1 NVNVCETPFM
11 PNYSSLRFDTDIRFL
26 DDLFPTFSPPVFMQ
40 KKLLMRE
47 EDYDEA
53 KKAQLCIRQN
63 QERYTVILDES
74 LLRGAF
80 QLLLKI
86 HCSIPYYPV
95 IKRWAECVPRQYKG
109 YRTYVAL
116 TYIGFNIVGFV
127 VNFWVLYVVAPL
139 LFAPA
144 VKVPK
149 SILFFI
155 FALVVGDLTTM
166 IAMLLL
172 IIELVF
178 GTWRFSAATCTSYLV
193 LDSMNKFVAP
203 MIVFL
208 ISRTCY
214 TTVCLDKARGERAAT
229 LKYAALQVLIALGCV
244 MVLLWPVFAY
254 SQVFTFYMNPNNITK
269 EVTVIRKCGFLPP
282 PEIQFWFNLVACIT
296 SYAVPL
302 FGIVYWYVSVPF
314 FLKRRA
320 ITTLVASSSMDA
332 ALRKVI
338 TTVLLLTAIY
348 VLCWTPYWVSMFAH
362 NIFAME
368 KRSRIR
374 SAHAKIVQEQRRRF
388 RSITDEASSHVRNAL
403 RNIPSKA
410 TSTIRSH
417 VSSSVYED
425 RKADFA
431 GNNLSDVVRQSP
443 QPYESPEPSRVDST
457 VNFKE
462 SVSSVDN
469 NDSETLL

>member
-1 NVNVCETPFM
+1 M
-11 PNYSSLRFDTDIRFL
+11 I
-26 DDLFPTFSPPVFMQ
+26 Q
-40 KKLLMRE
+40 
-47 EDYDEA
+47 
-53 KKAQLCIRQN
+53 
-63 QERYTVILDES
+63 
-74 LLRGAF
+74 
-80 QLLLKI
+80 
-86 HCSIPYYPV
+86 
-95 IKRWAECVPRQYKG
+95 G

-116 TYIGFNIVGFV
+116 TYICFNIVGFV

-178 GTWRFSAATCTSYLV
+178 GTWQFSAAACTSYLI

-203 MIVFL
+203 IIVFL

-214 TTVCLDKARGERAAT
+214 TTVCLDKVRGERAAT
-229 LKYAALQVLIALGCV
+229 LKYAVLQVLFALGCV

-254 SQVFTFYMNPNNITK
+254 SQVFTFYLNPNNVTN

-282 PEIQFWFNLVACIT
+282 PDIQFWFNLVACIT

-320 ITTLVASSSMDA
+320 ITTLVASSSMDT

-338 TTVLLLTAIY
+338 MTVLLLTAIY
-348 VLCWTPYWVSMFAH
+348 VLCWSPYWVSMFAH

-368 KRSRIR
+368 KKSMIIVSYFIHLLPYVSCVAYPLIFTLLNRGIR
-374 SAHAKIVQEQRRRF
+374 SAHAKIVQDQRRRF
-388 RSITDEASSHVRNAL
+388 RSLTDEAGSQIRNAL
-403 RNIPSKA
+403 RGLPNKTS
-410 TSTIRSH
+410 STIRSR
-417 VSSSVYED
+417 VSSVFEER
-425 RKADFA
+425 RKGDKSD
-431 GNNLSDVVRQSP
+431 NNLSELIRPSSQLQVTPEVSRC
-443 QPYESPEPSRVDST
+443 EPS
-457 VNFKE
+457 VNFKD
-462 SVSSVDN
+462 SVSSMDH

>member
-1 NVNVCETPFM
+1 MASNSDEEYVGWTHLERRLPF
-11 PNYSSLRFDTDIRFL
+11 
-26 DDLFPTFSPPVFMQ
+26 Q
-40 KKLLMRE
+40 
-47 EDYDEA
+47 
-53 KKAQLCIRQN
+53 
-63 QERYTVILDES
+63 
-74 LLRGAF
+74 
-80 QLLLKI
+80 
-86 HCSIPYYPV
+86 
-95 IKRWAECVPRQYKG
+95 G

-155 FALVVGDLTTM
+155 FALVIGDLTTM

-178 GTWRFSAATCTSYLV
+178 GTWRFSTAACTSYLV

-203 MIVFL
+203 IIVFL

-214 TTVCLDKARGERAAT
+214 TTVCLDKTRGERAAT
-229 LKYAALQVLIALGCV
+229 LKYAALQVLFALGCV
-244 MVLLWPVFAY
+244 MILLWPVFAY
-254 SQVFTFYMNPNNITK
+254 SQVFTFYLNPNNATN

-320 ITTLVASSSMDA
+320 ITTLVASSSMDV

-348 VLCWTPYWVSMFAH
+348 VLCWSPYWVSMFAH
-362 NIFAME
+362 NIFSME
-368 KRSRIR
+368 KRSMIIVSYFIHLLPYVSCVAYPLIFTLLNRGIR

-388 RSITDEASSHVRNAL
+388 RSITDEASCHVRNAL
-403 RNIPSKA
+403 RLPSKA
-410 TSTIRSH
+410 SSTLRSH
-417 VSSSVYED
+417 VSLSVYEEH
-425 RKADFA
+425 RKMETTD
-431 GNNLSDVVRQSP
+431 NSPSDVIQRSP
-443 QPYESPEPSRVDST
+443 QPCESPERSRVDST

-462 SVSSVDN
+462 SISSMEN

>member
-1 NVNVCETPFM
+1 MASNSDEEYVGWTHLERRLPF
-11 PNYSSLRFDTDIRFL
+11 
-26 DDLFPTFSPPVFMQ
+26 Q
-40 KKLLMRE
+40 
-47 EDYDEA
+47 
-53 KKAQLCIRQN
+53 
-63 QERYTVILDES
+63 
-74 LLRGAF
+74 
-80 QLLLKI
+80 
-86 HCSIPYYPV
+86 
-95 IKRWAECVPRQYKG
+95 G

-155 FALVVGDLTTM
+155 FALVIGDLTTMIAISTDISFQVPKSILFFIFALVIGDLTTM

-178 GTWRFSAATCTSYLV
+178 GTWRFSTAACTSYLV

-203 MIVFL
+203 IIVFL

-214 TTVCLDKARGERAAT
+214 TTVCLDKTRGERAAT
-229 LKYAALQVLIALGCV
+229 LKYAALQVLFALGCV
-244 MVLLWPVFAY
+244 MILLWPVFAY
-254 SQVFTFYMNPNNITK
+254 SQVFTFYLNPNNATN

-320 ITTLVASSSMDA
+320 ITTLVASSSMDV

-348 VLCWTPYWVSMFAH
+348 VLCWSPYWVSMFAH
-362 NIFAME
+362 NIFSME
-368 KRSRIR
+368 KRSMIIVSYFIHLLPYVSCVAYPLIFTLLNRGIR

-388 RSITDEASSHVRNAL
+388 RSITDEASCHVRNAL
-403 RNIPSKA
+403 RY
-410 TSTIRSH
+410 
-417 VSSSVYED
+417 VE
-425 RKADFA
+425 
-431 GNNLSDVVRQSP
+431 
-443 QPYESPEPSRVDST
+443 
-457 VNFKE
+457 
-462 SVSSVDN
+462 
-469 NDSETLL
+469 

>member
-1 NVNVCETPFM
+1 MLDWRMLE
-11 PNYSSLRFDTDIRFL
+11 FL
-26 DDLFPTFSPPVFMQ
+26 SRP
-40 KKLLMRE
+40 
-47 EDYDEA
+47 
-53 KKAQLCIRQN
+53 
-63 QERYTVILDES
+63 
-74 LLRGAF
+74 
-80 QLLLKI
+80 
-86 HCSIPYYPV
+86 
-95 IKRWAECVPRQYKG
+95 KG

-166 IAMLLL
+166 VAMLLL

-178 GTWRFSAATCTSYLV
+178 GTWQFSAIACTSYLV

-203 MIVFL
+203 IIVFL

-229 LKYAALQVLIALGCV
+229 LKYAALQVLFALCCV
-244 MVLLWPVFAY
+244 MVLLWPVFTY
-254 SQVFTFYMNPNNITK
+254 SQVFTFYLNPNNITN

-338 TTVLLLTAIY
+338 FTVLLLTAIY
-348 VLCWTPYWVSMFAH
+348 VLCWSPYWVSMFAH

-368 KRSRIR
+368 KRSMIIVSYFIHLLPYVSCVAYPLIFTLLNRGIR
-374 SAHAKIVQEQRRRF
+374 SAHAKIVQDQRRRF
-388 RSITDEASSHVRNAL
+388 RSLTDEAGSQIRNAIRSL
-403 RNIPSKA
+403 PSKA
-410 TSTIRSH
+410 SSTIRSH
-417 VSSSVYED
+417 VSSVYEEQ
-425 RKADFA
+425 RKVDKSE
-431 GNNLSDVVRQSP
+431 NNLSDVIRPALQTSP
-443 QPYESPEPSRVDST
+443 SPDVGRAEYT
-457 VNFKE
+457 VNYKQ
-462 SVSSVDN
+462 SVSSLEN